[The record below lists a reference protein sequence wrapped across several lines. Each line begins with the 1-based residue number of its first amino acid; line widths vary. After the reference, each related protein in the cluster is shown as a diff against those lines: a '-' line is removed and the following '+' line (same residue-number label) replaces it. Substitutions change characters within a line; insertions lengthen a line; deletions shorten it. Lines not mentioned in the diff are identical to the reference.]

1 MAAGE
6 LVEGSVQEGIGRVA
20 AWERWRKVWR
30 CSPLRELD
38 RDGLSEE
45 IDDGVYGSVRGAEG
59 EIGRGRELA
68 ERRGLASL
76 VMAWRAA

>member
-1 MAAGE
+1 MRAAAENGGSHGRPWVAAGE

-45 IDDGVYGSVRGAEG
+45 IDDGV
-59 EIGRGRELA
+59 
-68 ERRGLASL
+68 
-76 VMAWRAA
+76 

>member
-1 MAAGE
+1 VAAGE
-6 LVEGSVQEGIGRVA
+6 LVEGSIQEGIGRVA

-45 IDDGVYGSVRGAEG
+45 IDDGV
-59 EIGRGRELA
+59 
-68 ERRGLASL
+68 
-76 VMAWRAA
+76 